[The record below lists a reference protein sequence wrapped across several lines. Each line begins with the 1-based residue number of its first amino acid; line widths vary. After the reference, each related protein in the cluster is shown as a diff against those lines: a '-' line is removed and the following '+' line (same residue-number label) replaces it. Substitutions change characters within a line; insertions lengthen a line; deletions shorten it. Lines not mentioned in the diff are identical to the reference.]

1 MLDLMHMPE
10 TAESQEQPLMT
21 DESRLPDGLYDLCAL
36 AFGTTRDDG
45 RQHLMAAAYAK
56 PGKVIS

>member
-1 MLDLMHMPE
+1 MHMPE

-21 DESRLPDGLYDLCAL
+21 DESRLPDGLYDLCVL
-36 AFGTTRDDG
+36 AFGTTRDDC